1 MTNALPELRKDPVTG
16 RWVIISTER
25 RKRPNDFRF
34 ERPAIIGREHCP
46 FCPGH
51 EELTPPEVFA
61 YRQNG
66 GRPNSRDW
74 EVRVVPNKFP
84 ALQVE
89 GGLDREGDGMFD
101 RMNGIGAHEVIIETP
116 DHDKTFGSMSEL
128 EIERVLS
135 AFRARVLDLKQ
146 DHRLRYILV
155 FKNQGAGA
163 GATLEH
169 PHSQLIAL
177 PVVPDFVREEIEGA
191 RRHFMAKER
200 CVFCDIVHQ
209 EMTAGVRVI
218 QETAD
223 IIALAPYA
231 PRFPFETWLLPR
243 RHASR
248 FEDAPRHEYDSL
260 ARVLKS
266 VLARIDRALES
277 PAYNL
282 IIHSAPFTEADGV
295 HRVDHVHHRDAD
307 VYHWH
312 VEILPKLAR
321 TAGFEWGT
329 GFYIN
334 PTSPEEA
341 TRVLRAVKL

>member
-1 MTNALPELRKDPVTG
+1 MPELRKDPVTG
-16 RWVIISTER
+16 RWVIISTDR
-25 RKRPNDFRF
+25 QKRPNDFRV
-34 ERPAIIGREHCP
+34 ERSAAVGREYCP

-51 EELTPPEVFA
+51 EEMTPPEVLS

-66 GRPNSRDW
+66 GAPNAPGWDI
-74 EVRVVPNKFP
+74 RVVPNKFP

-89 GGLDREGDGMFD
+89 GSLDREGEGLFD

-116 DHDKTFGSMSEL
+116 DHDRSMALMSEPEL
-128 EIERVLS
+128 ERVLW
-135 AFRARVLDLKQ
+135 AFRERMLDLKQ

-177 PVVPDFVREEIEGA
+177 PIVPDFVREEIDGA
-191 RRHFMAKER
+191 RRHYAIKER

-209 EMTAGVRVI
+209 ELREGRRVI
-218 QETAD
+218 QENAD

-231 PRFPFETWLLPR
+231 PRFAFETWLLPK
-243 RHASR
+243 RHGAR
-248 FEDAPRHEYDSL
+248 YEQAARHEYESL
-260 ARVLKS
+260 ARLLKS
-266 VLARIDRALES
+266 VLQRLDRALET
-277 PAYNL
+277 PPFNL
-282 IIHSAPFTEADGV
+282 IVHTSPFSEQLADQ
-295 HRVDHVHHRDAD
+295 
-307 VYHWH
+307 YHWH
-312 VEILPKLAR
+312 IEIMPKLTR
-321 TAGFEWGT
+321 VAGFEWGT

-341 TRVLRAVKL
+341 AKVLRAVRL

>member
-1 MTNALPELRKDPVTG
+1 VPELRKDPVTG

-34 ERPAIIGREHCP
+34 ERPSVIGREHCP
-46 FCPGH
+46 FCPGR
-51 EELTPPEVFA
+51 EALTPSEVLA

-66 GRPNSRDW
+66 GAPNSRGWD
-74 EVRVVPNKFP
+74 VRVVPNKFP

-116 DHDKTFGSMSEL
+116 DHDKTFASMSEP

-135 AFRARVLDLKQ
+135 AFRERVLDLRQ
-146 DHRLRYILV
+146 DRRLRYILV
-155 FKNQGAGA
+155 FKNQGATA

-169 PHSQLIAL
+169 AHSQLIAL

-191 RRHFMAKER
+191 RRHFAAKER

-209 EMTAGVRVI
+209 EMTTGVRVI
-218 QETAD
+218 QENAD
-223 IIALAPYA
+223 VIALAPYA

-243 RHASR
+243 RHAAS
-248 FEDAPRHEYDSL
+248 FEDAPQHEYVSL

-266 VLARIDRALES
+266 VLMRIDRALES
-277 PAYNL
+277 LAYNL
-282 IIHSAPFTEADGV
+282 IIHSAPFNEADGV
-295 HRVDHVHHRDAD
+295 NLADRVNHKGVE

-341 TRVLRAVKL
+341 TRVLRAVKI

>member
-1 MTNALPELRKDPVTG
+1 VPELRKDPITG

-34 ERPAIIGREHCP
+34 ERPRVVSRELCP

-66 GRPNSRDW
+66 GPPNGRGW
-74 EVRVVPNKFP
+74 HVRVVPNKFP

-89 GGLDREGDGMFD
+89 GGLDREGEGMFD
-101 RMNGIGAHEVIIETP
+101 RMNGIGAHEVIIESP
-116 DHDKTFGSMSEL
+116 DHDKTFETMSEA

-135 AFRARVLDLKQ
+135 AFRSRILDLKQ
-146 DHRLRYILV
+146 DRRFRYILV
-155 FKNQGAGA
+155 FKNHGAAA
-163 GATLEH
+163 GATLDH
-169 PHSQLIAL
+169 GHSQLIAL
-177 PVVPDFVREEIEGA
+177 PVVPDFVREELDGA
-191 RRHFMAKER
+191 RRHYQEKER
-200 CVFCDIVHQ
+200 CVFCDVIHQ
-209 EMTAGVRVI
+209 EQAAARRVV
-218 QETAD
+218 QENAD
-223 IIALAPYA
+223 IVALSPYA

-243 RHASR
+243 RHAAS
-248 FEDAPRHEYDSL
+248 FEEAPKHEYESL
-260 ARVLKS
+260 ARMIKAIVTRLN
-266 VLARIDRALES
+266 RALES
-277 PAYNL
+277 PPFNL
-282 IIHSAPFTEADGV
+282 IVHTAPFADE
-295 HRVDHVHHRDAD
+295 RAD

-312 VEILPKLAR
+312 VEIMPKLTR

-341 TRVLRAVKL
+341 TTVLRAVKL